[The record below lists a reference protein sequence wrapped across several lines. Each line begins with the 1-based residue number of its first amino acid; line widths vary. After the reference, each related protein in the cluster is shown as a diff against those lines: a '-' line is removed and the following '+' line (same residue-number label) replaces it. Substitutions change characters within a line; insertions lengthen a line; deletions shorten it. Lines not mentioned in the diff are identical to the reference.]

1 MSDDDEIEKRIAL
14 DPDSVCL
21 ACKAGFHNECD
32 LSFTDMLED
41 GQQCCCRGEFS
52 IELYRELDAG
62 LEKIL
67 AGEEATK
74 TEPGSR
80 VKAPGDVGDIRSTGR
95 KRADDIAEMMLP
107 VFEGTL
113 CAWAGL
119 KFAGGGP
126 IPIVGCA
133 GNPVVVTR
141 KLTDEHREKGL
152 HRRELHHGPD
162 KNTLN
167 NSPGINLHS
176 TCDNCHHRWHA
187 LNDPYYEKDRPAA
200 DQQYLP
206 VVPYWLHDGLTRA
219 TDEDR
224 AVFEAWLSLPVAAR
238 PEYPFTPEAPPTVP

>member
-1 MSDDDEIEKRIAL
+1 MSNDDDIEKRIEL
-14 DPDSVCL
+14 NPDSVCL

-67 AGEEATK
+67 AGDDAEKA
-74 TEPGSR
+74 SR
-80 VKAPGDVGDIRSTGR
+80 VKQPHEVTDITSTGR
-95 KRADDIAEMMLP
+95 KRSDEIAEMMLP
-107 VFEGTL
+107 VFEGTTT

-119 KFAGGGP
+119 KFAGGGAV
-126 IPIVGCA
+126 PIVGCT
-133 GNPVVVTR
+133 GNLLVVTR
-141 KLTDEHREKGL
+141 KLSDEHREKGL

-167 NSPGINLHS
+167 NSPGINLHN
-176 TCDNCHHRWHA
+176 TCDECHHRWHA
-187 LNDPYYEKDRPAA
+187 LNDEFYAKERPPAS
-200 DQQYLP
+200 DPHLP
-206 VVPYWLHDGLTRA
+206 LVPYWQHDALTAA

-224 AVFEAWLSLPVAAR
+224 AAFVAWFALPPAQR
-238 PEYPFTPEAPPTVP
+238 PEYPFTPEAPPRVP